1 MVAPPLPVL
10 LPALDK
16 SPAASHA
23 RSMAFE
29 PESSSPL
36 DSLWQEYARVF
47 RDWDDHTLARW
58 LAQTL
63 GQLEGRAWRLSH
75 PLVGAYRLAAK
86 IGHDRQIWS
95 QRLATPPAAYAESS
109 CCRAPLLP
117 LLTRDVCAEGLICQ
131 HCNEILVPFDELP
144 AGAREAIAAWARQYE
159 PVHAVAHWD
168 DRQRRRAGNYDD
180 AFEHAAKQAEQLL
193 ALAGRELAPKLLD
206 TYASVIW
213 EDQDECLEVRP
224 EDVAL

>member
-1 MVAPPLPVL
+1 MGDERSGSTP
-10 LPALDK
+10 LDK
-16 SPAASHA
+16 MYGSRHA
-23 RSMAFE
+23 GGMAFE

-47 RDWDDHTLARW
+47 RDWDDLTLARW

-86 IGHDRQIWS
+86 IGHDRQVWHK
-95 QRLATPPAAYAESS
+95 RLATAPAAYAESH
-109 CCRAPLLP
+109 CCRAPFLP
-117 LLTRDVCAEGLICQ
+117 LLTRDVRSEGLICQ
-131 HCNEILVPFDELP
+131 HCNEILVPFDEIP
-144 AGAREAIAAWARQYE
+144 AELHEPLTLWAQQYE

-168 DRQRRRAGNYDD
+168 DRQRRKMGNYDD
-180 AFEHAAKQAEQLL
+180 AYENAAKQAEKLL
-193 ALAGRELAPKLLD
+193 ATGGRELAPKFLD
-206 TYASVIW
+206 HYAAIVW

-224 EDVAL
+224 EDLPG